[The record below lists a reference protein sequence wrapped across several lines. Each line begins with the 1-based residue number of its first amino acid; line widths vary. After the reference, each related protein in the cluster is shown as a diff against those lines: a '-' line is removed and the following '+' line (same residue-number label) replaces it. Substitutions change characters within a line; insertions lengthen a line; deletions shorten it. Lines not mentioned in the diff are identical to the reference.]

1 MGIWV
6 DTDMG
11 VDDLFAVLLTLQ
23 HTDVDGMSLVFGN
36 APLEYVKQNTAGAV
50 QQFDWKFSIF
60 SGAECAL
67 LGGVQTAQNILGAT
81 GMPSRG
87 ECLPTAEGNYPA
99 AQVAL
104 CDWLDRQTNAEILAL
119 GPLTNLAILALTQPG
134 LLANISKIIW
144 MGGGI
149 TRGNHTASAEFNA
162 LADPEALAVLLAR
175 DVVITMIDLD
185 ACRKVEIIEE
195 DITALKSSQLMK
207 DLLGGYL
214 DIALSRQRPAMALYD
229 PVAAAAL
236 VAPSAFQFAPAR
248 IEVELAGNLTRG
260 RTVVDQRDPKSAN
273 ALVVQDLDAER
284 VKSICLSALKNRS

>member
-23 HTDVDGMSLVFGN
+23 HTTVDGMSLVFGN
-36 APLEYVKQNTAGAV
+36 APLEYVKRNVAGAV
-50 QQFDWKFSIF
+50 QQFGWQFPIY

-67 LGGVQTAQNILGAT
+67 LGGTQTAQSILGKT

-87 ECLPTAEGNYPA
+87 ECLPSAEGNYPA
-99 AQVAL
+99 AQACL
-104 CDWLDRQTNAEILAL
+104 CDWLGGQADAEILAL
-119 GPLTNLAILALTQPG
+119 GPLTNLAILALANPD
-134 LLANISKIIW
+134 LLANISKITW

-149 TRGNHTASAEFNA
+149 TRGNHTASSEFNA

-175 DVVITMIDLD
+175 DVAITMIDLD
-185 ACRKVEIIEE
+185 ACRKVEIKEE

-214 DIALSRQRPAMALYD
+214 DIALNRQRPAMALYD

-236 VAPSAFQFAPAR
+236 VAPSAFQFAPAQ
-248 IEVELAGNLTRG
+248 IEVELVGNLTRG
-260 RTVVDQRDPKSAN
+260 RTVVEQRDPKSAN
-273 ALVVQDLDAER
+273 AWVVQDLDAER
-284 VKSICLSALKNRS
+284 VKSICLSALKNLP